1 MWKTHK
7 LIYQL
12 CFCFSSWKTTFWG
25 LPSAAPICTDN
36 SQGLGHRCHPGIL
49 LSLSSW
55 EFPLYLSCAVFSIW
69 WIPYLP
75 LNWFTL
81 KFWFLF
87 FFFQNFYVLFYS
99 FQLPAT
105 IEKLRVFSLGK
116 KKNIVV
122 QQSCLKIWVFILL
135 HLFLLVLAHNVLN
148 IYVFDH
154 LRLCVGQ

>member
-87 FFFQNFYVLFYS
+87 FS
-99 FQLPAT
+99 FKT
-105 IEKLRVFSLGK
+105 SMSCFIVFSFLPQLKSSGFSPWEK
-116 KKNIVV
+116 KKTSLFNNHAWKFGYLFFCIYFY
-122 QQSCLKIWVFILL
+122 W
-135 HLFLLVLAHNVLN
+135 FLLIVS
-148 IYVFDH
+148 
-154 LRLCVGQ
+154 